1 VSCFKKPEWIWLRD
15 LRLGRRASLVKRR
28 VKPRAAKPCR
38 TAAIEYFSK
47 GVMMQKRFKQ
57 WMLLAAFVPT
67 FAMAQSLQ
75 NQAPNQAAAPAAA
88 AAAPVDSAKQAAIN
102 DLLAAIDAQKLVGA
116 IGNSAQMQ
124 SKQLV
129 PAILSD
135 ALSENKSLNDKQKQA
150 AVPSLQKNAVPKLV
164 DSAGQV
170 FATDSFRQ
178 DAMKAQ
184 FDAYAKYYTTD
195 EIKDLTAFYKSPT
208 GRKFIQVQDQVGRD
222 VVNGLMQKYMPQ
234 AIKATRTQADK
245 EVADVKP
252 GK

>member
-1 VSCFKKPEWIWLRD
+1 
-15 LRLGRRASLVKRR
+15 
-28 VKPRAAKPCR
+28 
-38 TAAIEYFSK
+38 
-47 GVMMQKRFKQ
+47 MQQRFKQ

-67 FAMAQSLQ
+67 FAMAQALQ
-75 NQAPNQAAAPAAA
+75 NQAPTDTTAAAPAAA
-88 AAAPVDSAKQAAIN
+88 PVDPAKQAAIKE
-102 DLLAAIDAQKLVGA
+102 LLDAIDAQKLVGA

-124 SKQLV
+124 AKQLV

-135 ALSENKSLNDKQKQA
+135 ALSENKTLTDKQKQA
-150 AVPSLQKNAVPKLV
+150 SVPALQKNAVPKLV

-178 DAMKAQ
+178 DAMQAQ
-184 FDAYAKYYTTD
+184 YDAYAKYYSTQ

-234 AIKATRTQADK
+234 SIKATRDQADK
-245 EVADVKP
+245 EVAAVKP
-252 GK
+252 GKQ

>member
-1 VSCFKKPEWIWLRD
+1 
-15 LRLGRRASLVKRR
+15 
-28 VKPRAAKPCR
+28 
-38 TAAIEYFSK
+38 
-47 GVMMQKRFKQ
+47 MQQRFKQ

-67 FAMAQSLQ
+67 FAMAQALQ
-75 NQAPNQAAAPAAA
+75 NQAPADTTAAAPAAA
-88 AAAPVDSAKQAAIN
+88 PVDPAKQAAIK
-102 DLLAAIDAQKLVGA
+102 DLLDAIDAQKLVGA

-124 SKQLV
+124 AKQLV

-135 ALSENKSLNDKQKQA
+135 ALSENKTLTDKQKQA
-150 AVPSLQKNAVPKLV
+150 SVPTLQKNAVPKLV
-164 DSAGQV
+164 DTAGQV

-178 DAMKAQ
+178 DAMQAQ
-184 FDAYAKYYTTD
+184 YEAYAKYYSTS

-234 AIKATRTQADK
+234 SIKATRDQADK
-245 EVADVKP
+245 EVAAVKP

>member
-1 VSCFKKPEWIWLRD
+1 
-15 LRLGRRASLVKRR
+15 
-28 VKPRAAKPCR
+28 
-38 TAAIEYFSK
+38 
-47 GVMMQKRFKQ
+47 MQKQFKQ
-57 WMLLAAFVPT
+57 WMLLAALVPA
-67 FAMAQSLQ
+67 FASAQSLQ
-75 NQAPNQAAAPAAA
+75 SQATTP
-88 AAAPVDSAKQAAIN
+88 
-102 DLLAAIDAQKLVGA
+102 AAIDAQKLVGA

-135 ALSENKSLNDKQKQA
+135 ALSENKTLNDKQKQA
-150 AVPSLQKNAVPKLV
+150 AVPQLQKDTVPKLV

-178 DAMKAQ
+178 DAMQAQ
-184 FDAYAKYYTTD
+184 YDAYAKYYTTA
-195 EIKDLTAFYKSPT
+195 EIKDLTTFYKSPT

-234 AIKATRTQADK
+234 SIKATRAQADK
-245 EVADVKP
+245 EVAAVKP

>member
-1 VSCFKKPEWIWLRD
+1 
-15 LRLGRRASLVKRR
+15 
-28 VKPRAAKPCR
+28 
-38 TAAIEYFSK
+38 
-47 GVMMQKRFKQ
+47 MMQGRFKQ

-67 FAMAQSLQ
+67 IAMAQSLQ
-75 NQAPNQAAAPAAA
+75 NQAPAQSAAPAAA
-88 AAAPVDSAKQAAIN
+88 AAPVDPAKQAAIK
-102 DLLAAIDAQKLVGA
+102 DLLDAIDAQKLVGA

-135 ALSENKSLNDKQKQA
+135 ALSENKTLNDKQKQA

-170 FATDSFRQ
+170 FATDAFRK
-178 DAMKAQ
+178 DAMQAQ
-184 FDAYAKYYTTD
+184 YDAYAKYYSTD
-195 EIKDLTAFYKSPT
+195 EIKDLTNFYKSPT

-234 AIKATRTQADK
+234 AIKATRTQADS
-245 EVADVKP
+245 EVASVKP

>member
-1 VSCFKKPEWIWLRD
+1 
-15 LRLGRRASLVKRR
+15 
-28 VKPRAAKPCR
+28 
-38 TAAIEYFSK
+38 
-47 GVMMQKRFKQ
+47 MMQKRFKQ

-75 NQAPNQAAAPAAA
+75 NQAPNQAATPLAAAPA
-88 AAAPVDSAKQAAIN
+88 AAAPVDAAKQAAIN
-102 DLLAAIDAQKLVGA
+102 DLLSAIDAQKLVGA

-135 ALSENKSLNDKQKQA
+135 ALSENKSMNDKQKQA
-150 AVPSLQKNAVPKLV
+150 AVPALQKNAVPKLV

-184 FDAYAKYYTTD
+184 FDAYAKYYSTD

-252 GK
+252 GSAK

>member
-1 VSCFKKPEWIWLRD
+1 
-15 LRLGRRASLVKRR
+15 
-28 VKPRAAKPCR
+28 
-38 TAAIEYFSK
+38 
-47 GVMMQKRFKQ
+47 MQKQFKQ

-75 NQAPNQAAAPAAA
+75 SQAAPDVSAAA
-88 AAAPVDSAKQAAIN
+88 TAAPDPAKQAAIK
-102 DLLAAIDAQKLVGA
+102 DLLDAIDAQKLVGA

-135 ALSENKSLNDKQKQA
+135 ALSENKSMNDKQKQA
-150 AVPSLQKNAVPKLV
+150 AVPQLQKDTVPRLV

-178 DAMKAQ
+178 DAMQAQ
-184 FDAYAKYYTTD
+184 YDAYAKYYTTA
-195 EIKDLTAFYKSPT
+195 EIKDLTTFYKSPT

-234 AIKATRTQADK
+234 SIKATRAQADK
-245 EVADVKP
+245 EVAAVKP
-252 GK
+252 K